1 MKQTQAEPDVRRG
14 RNRLA
19 AAIVLG
25 HLVKHIYG
33 SGFRTL
39 IMPEIKI
46 GLRLSLTQF
55 GSLATATQLTWW
67 LATMAAGYLGDRF
80 SNKASLFLGI
90 SLATLGVSYALAGLA
105 PNFWT
110 MIAVMLLVGAAPS
123 LYHPPAIS
131 ALSRRFPER
140 RGFIISLHGMGGI
153 GGEVIGPL
161 VVAGLLTL
169 LAWRDLLKV
178 GLLPALLAALAI
190 WVVMRTLPQ
199 LTSTEGSQRGYF
211 ASLRGLLHNRV
222 LLLLVL
228 ATALRGVGEGAVDH
242 FVPVYLRDHLE
253 YTPTR
258 VAVLFSL
265 AQVAGLAIQPLMGYL
280 SDQLGRNAILLPGM
294 VAITALTF
302 ALSVVEPGS
311 ALVFV
316 IIAKGAFKF
325 SLHHIFVAAA
335 IDAAQGQVQSTVV
348 SLVYGAGVLG
358 IFSPYLAGL
367 ISDAYGIH
375 RAFVYG
381 GSVALLST
389 VTLLF
394 VRLPRSVAQ
403 AEATR

>member
-1 MKQTQAEPDVRRG
+1 
-14 RNRLA
+14 
-19 AAIVLG
+19 
-25 HLVKHIYG
+25 
-33 SGFRTL
+33 
-39 IMPEIKI
+39 
-46 GLRLSLTQF
+46 
-55 GSLATATQLTWW
+55 
-67 LATMAAGYLGDRF
+67 MAAGYLGDRF
-80 SNKASLFLGI
+80 RNKASLFLGI

-110 MIAVMLLVGAAPS
+110 MMGVMLLVGAAPS

-131 ALSRRFPER
+131 AL
-140 RGFIISLHGMGGI
+140 
-153 GGEVIGPL
+153 
-161 VVAGLLTL
+161 
-169 LAWRDLLKV
+169 
-178 GLLPALLAALAI
+178 
-190 WVVMRTLPQ
+190 
-199 LTSTEGSQRGYF
+199 
-211 ASLRGLLHNRV
+211 
-222 LLLLVL
+222 
-228 ATALRGVGEGAVDH
+228 
-242 FVPVYLRDHLE
+242 
-253 YTPTR
+253 
-258 VAVLFSL
+258 
-265 AQVAGLAIQPLMGYL
+265 AGLAIQPLMGYL
-280 SDQLGRNAILLPGM
+280 SDQLGRNAVLLPGM
-294 VAITALTF
+294 VVITALTF

-358 IFSPYLAGL
+358 IFSPYVAGL

-375 RAFVYG
+375 SAFVYG